1 MNAIL
6 MNCENSKTSDSHR
19 LLLKFSDKID
29 LKRSGK
35 EVDLSNL
42 SIECTWTN
50 IKKSYKD
57 NNFKISGPTC
67 IETSEL
73 SEGAQSASDIQD
85 QKNEKVTDNPPI
97 RIYLNQ

>member
-1 MNAIL
+1 

-42 SIECTWTN
+42 NIECTWTN

-67 IETSEL
+67 RETSEL
-73 SEGAQSASDIQD
+73 SEGA
-85 QKNEKVTDNPPI
+85 
-97 RIYLNQ
+97 